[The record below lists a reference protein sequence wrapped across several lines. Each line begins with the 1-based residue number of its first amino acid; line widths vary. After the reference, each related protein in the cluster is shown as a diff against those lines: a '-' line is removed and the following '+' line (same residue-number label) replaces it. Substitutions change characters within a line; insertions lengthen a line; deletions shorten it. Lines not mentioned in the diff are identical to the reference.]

1 MVDSAKIV
9 LLRGSNA
16 HDSWKDAG
24 AMQPTMVATT
34 LSKVESEWRSQALQF
49 AECSAEAN
57 AGDCGA
63 VAGSFKKSC
72 GTVVSAIITASSG
85 DRETVRE
92 YMAVVCDE
100 PQLRGWKRGRCQNFA
115 QAMLDTLTADSYQ
128 NREHPNLARPCAYLW
143 TNMST
148 IEGARVAQEHQLH
161 EKLIEAEKAA
171 KQAKLAEAASEAAAA
186 AAARKRVRETA
197 QARRKSAEAR
207 LQEAKKR
214 WQVEAA
220 RRAAEENKKAA
231 EHTAVLKAAA
241 ELKAAK
247 KAAAEKKAQER
258 LEAARKEA
266 TVQAAQADAKLKEA
280 AKQTQ
285 ETRQRVLEAEAAK
298 AVIRGSQPA
307 QASLEAHAPAHAKA
321 TTPVLARASKNST
334 IASTSPTRILS
345 EKTVSTGNQPKKQKA
360 YTLPAVEP

>member
-148 IEGARVAQEHQLH
+148 IEGARIAQEHQLQ
-161 EKLIEAEKAA
+161 EKLIEAEKA
-171 KQAKLAEAASEAAAA
+171 KRAKLAQAASAAAAA
-186 AAARKRVRETA
+186 AAARKRARETA
-197 QARRKSAEAR
+197 EARRKSAEAR

-214 WQVEAA
+214 LQVQAA
-220 RRAAEENKKAA
+220 RRAAEEKKKAA

-247 KAAAEKKAQER
+247 KAAAEKKARER
-258 LEAARKEA
+258 LEAARQEA

-307 QASLEAHAPAHAKA
+307 RASLEAHAPAHAKA
-321 TTPVLARASKNST
+321 TSPALARASNNSP

-345 EKTVSTGNQPKKQKA
+345 EQTVSTGNQPKKQKA
-360 YTLPAVEP
+360 YALSAVKP